1 MYEIAQEKL
10 HLEQQITEVITEG
23 KCTTFYLVI
32 VKTLTK
38 CILLTENENA
48 DKKSILKLLKMT
60 IGQDVHNK
68 SLSSMKNANKG
79 TDAIE
84 NDKKM

>member
-10 HLEQQITEVITEG
+10 HLEQQITGGEG
-23 KCTTFYLVI
+23 KYMMFYLVI
-32 VKTLTK
+32 VKKLIK

-48 DKKSILKLLKMT
+48 DKKSVLKLLKMT

-68 SLSSMKNANKG
+68 SLSSMKNTNKE
-79 TDAIE
+79 TDVE
-84 NDKKM
+84 NDKNL